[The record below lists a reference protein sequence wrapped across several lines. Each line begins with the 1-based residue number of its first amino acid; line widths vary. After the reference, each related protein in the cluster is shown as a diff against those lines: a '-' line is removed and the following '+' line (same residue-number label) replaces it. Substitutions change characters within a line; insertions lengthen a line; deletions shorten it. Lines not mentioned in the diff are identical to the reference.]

1 MEQQDSDRYTMK
13 CTESSPMPAR
23 CIEISMKEGLTSMS
37 PRELIMTRCPGRLNN
52 AKNLPAR
59 ATMSCW
65 GSADE
70 FR

>member
-1 MEQQDSDRYTMK
+1 
-13 CTESSPMPAR
+13 MPAR

-52 AKNLPAR
+52 ARNLPAR
-59 ATMSCW
+59 ATMSCK
-65 GSADE
+65 GSADK